1 MSWRYSTKRH
11 FGIIVCV
18 IVRSSSKENCIL
30 ACCFVRTHDIS
41 ASLSVCHSQDI
52 HRQRVHFGIHVCCS
66 FYREREL
73 DTGARLSVG
82 RVCVCVCVRRTFTDS
97 AFFFVLSRM
106 NGLKAFAWIR
116 AGSCNTI
123 VKGCQTLTD
132 AALAVLICLFNI
144 KSHHFASY
152 NRVGLT
158 SRLRI
163 CVSC

>member
-1 MSWRYSTKRH
+1 MATVYCPFKSSRCCQRRGSHTRLILSRVTTLHVHHKTTLMLWRYSTKRH

-82 RVCVCVCVRRTFTDS
+82 RVCVCVCVCQEDIHRQR
-97 AFFFVLSRM
+97 VLYCLIAHEWFKSICM
-106 NGLKAFAWIR
+106 N
-116 AGSCNTI
+116 
-123 VKGCQTLTD
+123 
-132 AALAVLICLFNI
+132 
-144 KSHHFASY
+144 KS
-152 NRVGLT
+152 G
-158 SRLRI
+158 I
-163 CVSC
+163 M